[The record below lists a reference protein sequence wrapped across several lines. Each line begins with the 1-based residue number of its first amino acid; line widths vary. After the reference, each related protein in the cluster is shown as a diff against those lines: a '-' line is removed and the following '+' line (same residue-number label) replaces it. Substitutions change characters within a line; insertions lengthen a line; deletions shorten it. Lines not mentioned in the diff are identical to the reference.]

1 MYPPLRPGQVAGP
14 GREAPPE
21 THVLVDYEN
30 VQPTEAQLRALIPA
44 ATHVWLFHGQ
54 HQKAERLNF
63 AGFGDHL
70 TLVPITHTG
79 KNALDFHLS
88 FYMGYIASRH
98 PEAHFVVLSNDK
110 GYGPMLAHASALGF
124 DAQAVGM
131 PRGKAAAKVAAK
143 TPRGRGASSSGRTR
157 AQPAGAA
164 ADAAVRSTAPAPRT
178 SASPAAA
185 PAKATRRTRGQ
196 TNDTDLSPAVA
207 TNEVSA
213 SPAAPAAPEKRSRR
227 KAASPAAST
236 TAATSAPAVAAPV
249 TAQREVEAPAKPARS
264 RGRASPSKA
273 DAAATPTT
281 AASATKAPARTPKP
295 AAKAV
300 AQPATKRRGEP
311 SPKAAAKAASADEPS
326 AAAQRKLL
334 ATLRRMGDSLPT
346 KLAPLQRYVAST
358 LGEQSTPA
366 QVDALLLA
374 LARAGHLSVSAN
386 GKVEYAL
393 S

>member
-1 MYPPLRPGQVAGP
+1 MQKNARKYPPVRPGQVAGP
-14 GREAPPE
+14 SREAPPE

-30 VQPTEAQLRALIPA
+30 VQPTEAQLRELIPT

-54 HQKAERLNF
+54 HQKAARLNF

-98 PEAHFVVLSNDK
+98 PDAHFVVLSNDK

-124 DAQAVGM
+124 DAQALGM
-131 PRGKAAAKVAAK
+131 PRGKAAAKVATK
-143 TPRGRGASSSGRTR
+143 TPRGR
-157 AQPAGAA
+157 
-164 ADAAVRSTAPAPRT
+164 
-178 SASPAAA
+178 
-185 PAKATRRTRGQ
+185 
-196 TNDTDLSPAVA
+196 
-207 TNEVSA
+207 
-213 SPAAPAAPEKRSRR
+213 
-227 KAASPAAST
+227 
-236 TAATSAPAVAAPV
+236 SAPASKARAEAAPSSDAAPSSPTPV
-249 TAQREVEAPAKPARS
+249 APKAPAKPARKP
-264 RGRASPSKA
+264 AVK
-273 DAAATPTT
+273 T
-281 AASATKAPARTPKP
+281 ARQTVRPAPEAPAPAEELVAKP
-295 AAKAV
+295 AAKKTTRRKTAAMAEPTPTPV
-300 AQPATKRRGEP
+300 AKPGREKTKANSAPNTEAAAPASPAPKR
-311 SPKAAAKAASADEPS
+311 SAKAAPKVRAEDAEPS

-386 GKVEYAL
+386 GRVEYAL